1 MQHFVEELIPAISAV
16 FESDEYRSRIDAMQE
31 EEKHREE
38 AALHELGH
46 RGRARG
52 RLPAHP
58 HGFAFV
64 PMKSAEATMSQE
76 EFEQLPEERQQALTG
91 HIKAMHE
98 RLHKLMNDFPRWRRD
113 MQNRIKE
120 AGSEALR
127 TTVTHLMDDL
137 KPAYADL
144 PAVGA
149 YLDAALQDIIESGES
164 LRESSAARTTA
175 KPPPT
180 PGRSPCSATWSISS
194 SKPRPTA
201 AGRWFT
207 KTIRPCRTSSGA
219 SNTWCT
225 WAP

>member
-46 RGRARG
+46 AAAELEVAFLRT
-52 RLPAHP
+52 P

-76 EFEQLPEERQQALTG
+76 EFEQLPEARQLELTG

-98 RLHKLMNDFPRWRRD
+98 RLHKLLNDFPRWRRE
-113 MQNRIKE
+113 MQNRVKE
-120 AGSEALR
+120 AGGEALR
-127 TTVTHLMDDL
+127 TTVTHLIEDL

-144 PAVGA
+144 PEVGRLTFLGPSTNFTMSQELVTLECTEA
-149 YLDAALQDIIESGES
+149 RKEGKPVSRYLTFRNKKTVTERIEKKKYNPF
-164 LRESSAARTTA
+164 LKRH
-175 KPPPT
+175 
-180 PGRSPCSATWSISS
+180 
-194 SKPRPTA
+194 
-201 AGRWFT
+201 
-207 KTIRPCRTSSGA
+207 TIHKEIK
-219 SNTWCT
+219 
-225 WAP
+225 